1 LLKEWYSTDSLAN
14 AKIIHY
20 HDAMWSPYWSQ
31 FMHQMNDALPDV
43 AGWLNQLGPT
53 RNIASTPMRALNR
66 ALRIQRDA
74 RERAYIGGCVFS

>member
-1 LLKEWYSTDSLAN
+1 
-14 AKIIHY
+14 
-20 HDAMWSPYWSQ
+20 
-31 FMHQMNDALPDV
+31 MHQMNDALPDV